1 MWFSRLLLV
10 LGMVALLGCG
20 PQETTEKVEAL
31 SSQSQVKA
39 ALETLAETG
48 QMDSGVMLIQEQL
61 EAMKET
67 DSAKATELLADLEA
81 LMPLKDPAE
90 IKAKAQAMIDKL

>member
-1 MWFSRLLLV
+1 
-10 LGMVALLGCG
+10 
-20 PQETTEKVEAL
+20 
-31 SSQSQVKA
+31 
-39 ALETLAETG
+39 
-48 QMDSGVMLIQEQL
+48 MDSSVMLIQEQL

-81 LMPLKDPAE
+81 LMPLKNADE